1 MSSSIMEISE
11 YLKEIQKTYT
21 TNQATEHSYRLAL
34 AKYLT
39 ALFGKDISVINE
51 PKRKDYGATDF
62 IISQTS
68 TEIPIGYIETKDLN
82 TDLKK
87 IETNEQLTRYKESLS
102 NLILT
107 DYLEFIYYKSGE
119 EHARVRIA
127 ELRNNKITFLKE
139 NFDEFKTFLENFCKF
154 KGQFISTPQEL
165 ASIMAKKTKLMAT
178 AFQIALKQQE
188 ASKIQEHFTTFKKHL
203 TYDITDE
210 RFASIYAETHL
221 MFSSSL
227 VAISVNSSFKKGKLL
242 GINS

>member
-1 MSSSIMEISE
+1 MEISE

-127 ELRNNKITFLKE
+127 ELFFKKKLLKIISISNYFLKVAKFVY
-139 NFDEFKTFLENFCKF
+139 NPFDLRKIC
-154 KGQFISTPQEL
+154 L
-165 ASIMAKKTKLMAT
+165 AWWLY
-178 AFQIALKQQE
+178 Q
-188 ASKIQEHFTTFKKHL
+188 
-203 TYDITDE
+203 
-210 RFASIYAETHL
+210 
-221 MFSSSL
+221 
-227 VAISVNSSFKKGKLL
+227 
-242 GINS
+242 